1 MPSKILSATISGLD
15 AKLIEVEVDVSNG
28 LHSFNIVG
36 LPDKAVEESKER
48 VGYAIKNCGLK
59 PPRHQNQKVIINLAP
74 ADIKKHGPAYDLPI
88 ALGYLKATQQ
98 IKNFQTDDKLFIGE
112 LSLDGS
118 LRPASG
124 ILPIAI
130 FAKETNKILF
140 LPNQNLKEANIVS
153 GLKMVAM
160 ENLQDLIDYLGEN
173 NTAGNKQKTI
183 IGSGIDESQFNQN
196 YDLDMENIH
205 GQETAKRALEIA
217 SSGAHNILMSGTPGA
232 GKTLLAKTL
241 PSILP
246 PLSEKEILEITKIYS
261 IAGCLS
267 ENQPFISSRPFRS
280 PHHSASAIALCG
292 GGTNP
297 KPGEISLAHRGV
309 LFLDEFPEFPR
320 HALETLRQPLESG
333 EIQISR
339 AQNSINFPA
348 RFMLVA
354 AQNPCP
360 CGYYESDQKP
370 CICTASQVSK
380 YQRKISGPML
390 DRIDIHINVPNVKL
404 EKLHS
409 DNKSESSEKIRQR
422 VIKARN
428 IQLKRFDHPIRQL
441 TDGGKIL
448 TNAEM
453 NSNQIKKYCAL
464 DTSTKNLFLKAA
476 DSLKLSARSFHKI
489 LKISRT
495 IADLDGSENIQSHHI
510 TEALQYRQ
518 QA

>member
-28 LHSFNIVG
+28 LHSFSIVG
-36 LPDKAVEESKER
+36 LPDTAVQESKER
-48 VGYAIKNCGLK
+48 VGYAIKNSGLK

-74 ADIKKHGPAYDLPI
+74 ADIKKHGPTYDLPI
-88 ALGYLKATQQ
+88 ALGYLASSGQ
-98 IKNFQTDDKLFIGE
+98 IKNFNTADKIFVGE
-112 LSLDGS
+112 LSLDGN
-118 LRPASG
+118 LRPTNG

-130 FAKETNKILF
+130 FAKETDRILF
-140 LPNQNLKEANIVS
+140 LPSHNLKEASLVS
-153 GLKMVAM
+153 GLKIIPV
-160 ENLQDLIDYLGEN
+160 ENLQELIDHLEE
-173 NTAGNKQKTI
+173 TKIKDI
-183 IGSGIDESQFNQN
+183 LIGSGINQKELN
-196 YDLDMENIH
+196 RDFDLDMENIQ
-205 GQETAKRALEIA
+205 GQETAKRTLEI
-217 SSGAHNILMSGTPGA
+217 SSAGAHNILMSGAPGA

-246 PLSEKEILEITKIYS
+246 PLTEKEILEITKIYS

-267 ENQPFISSRPFRS
+267 ENQPYISSRPFRS

-292 GGTNP
+292 GGSSP

-320 HALETLRQPLESG
+320 SALEILRQPLESG
-333 EIQISR
+333 EVQISR
-339 AQNSINFPA
+339 AQNSITFPA

-360 CGYYESDQKP
+360 CGYYESEQKP
-370 CICTASQVSK
+370 CICTAGQVSK

-409 DNKSESSEKIRQR
+409 DGKSESSEKIRER
-422 VIKARN
+422 VIKARDT
-428 IQLKRFDHPIRQL
+428 QLARF
-441 TDGGKIL
+441 KNEKVL

-453 NSNQIKKYCAL
+453 SANQIKKYCAL
-464 DTSTKNLFLKAA
+464 DEPTKKLFLAA
-476 DSLKLSARSFHKI
+476 ANSMKLSARSFHKI

-495 IADLDGSENIQSHHI
+495 IADLDGSENIKDYHL

-518 QA
+518 QS

>member
-1 MPSKILSATISGLD
+1 MPSKILSATVSGLD

-28 LHSFNIVG
+28 LHSFSIVG
-36 LPDKAVEESKER
+36 LPDTAVQESKER
-48 VGYAIKNCGLK
+48 VGYAIKNSGLK

-74 ADIKKHGPAYDLPI
+74 ADIKKHGPTYDLPI
-88 ALGYLKATQQ
+88 ALGYLASSGQ
-98 IKNFQTDDKLFIGE
+98 IKNFKTEDKIFVGE
-112 LSLDGS
+112 LSLDGN
-118 LRPASG
+118 LREAIG

-130 FAKETNKILF
+130 FAKETDKILF
-140 LPNQNLKEANIVS
+140 LPSHNLKEANLVS
-153 GLKMVAM
+153 GLKIIPI
-160 ENLQDLIDYLGEN
+160 ESLQELIDHLEE
-173 NTAGNKQKTI
+173 TKTKDI
-183 IGSGIDESQFNQN
+183 IVGSGISQEELNRDF
-196 YDLDMENIH
+196 DLDMENIQ
-205 GQETAKRALEIA
+205 GQETAKRALEISA
-217 SSGAHNILMSGTPGA
+217 AGGHNILMSGAPGA

-261 IAGCLS
+261 ISGCLS
-267 ENQPFISSRPFRS
+267 ENQPYISSRPFRS

-320 HALETLRQPLESG
+320 SALEILRQPLESG
-333 EIQISR
+333 EVQISR
-339 AQNSINFPA
+339 AQNSITFPA

-370 CICTASQVSK
+370 CVCSAGQVSK

-409 DNKSESSEKIRQR
+409 DGKSESSEKIRAR

-428 IQLKRFDHPIRQL
+428 IQLKRFGDE
-441 TDGGKIL
+441 KIL
-448 TNAEM
+448 ANAEM
-453 NSNQIKKYCAL
+453 SSSQIKKYCAL
-464 DTSTKNLFLKAA
+464 DDATKKIFLAA
-476 DSLKLSARSFHKI
+476 ANNLKLSARSFHKI
-489 LKISRT
+489 LKIART
-495 IADLDGSENIQSHHI
+495 IADLDSSENIKDYHL

>member
-1 MPSKILSATISGLD
+1 MPSKILSAAVSGLD

-28 LHSFNIVG
+28 LHSFSIVG

-48 VGYAIKNCGLK
+48 VGYAIKNSGLK
-59 PPRHQNQKVIINLAP
+59 PPRHQSQKVIINLAP
-74 ADIKKHGPAYDLPI
+74 ADVKKHGPAYDLPI
-88 ALGYLKATQQ
+88 ALGYLAASSQ
-98 IKNFQTDDKLFIGE
+98 IKNFKSNDKIFVGE

-118 LRPASG
+118 LRSISG

-130 FAKETNKILF
+130 FAKDSGKTLF
-140 LPNQNLKEANIVS
+140 LPAQNFKEANLVS
-153 GLKMVAM
+153 GLKIIPV
-160 ENLQDLIDYLGEN
+160 ENLQELIDHIEEIKIKDI
-173 NTAGNKQKTI
+173 AV
-183 IGSGIDESQFNQN
+183 GSGISQEYLNRDF
-196 YDLDMENIH
+196 DLDMENIQ
-205 GQETAKRALEIA
+205 GQETAKRALEISA
-217 SSGAHNILMSGTPGA
+217 AGAHNILMSGAPGA

-261 IAGCLS
+261 VSGCLS
-267 ENQPFISSRPFRS
+267 ENQPFVSSRPFRS

-320 HALETLRQPLESG
+320 SALEILRQPLESG
-333 EIQISR
+333 EVQISR
-339 AQNSINFPA
+339 AQNSITFPA

-370 CICTASQVSK
+370 CVCSAGQVSK

-390 DRIDIHINVPNVKL
+390 DRIDIHINIPNVKL

-409 DNKSESSEKIRQR
+409 DGKSESSEKIRDR

-428 IQLKRFDHPIRQL
+428 IQLERFANDKL
-441 TDGGKIL
+441 L
-448 TNAEM
+448 ANAEM
-453 NSNQIKKYCAL
+453 SSNQIKKHCAL
-464 DTSTKNLFLKAA
+464 DDSTKKIFLTAA
-476 DSLKLSARSFHKI
+476 NNLKLSARSFHKI
-489 LKISRT
+489 LKIART
-495 IADLDGSENIQSHHI
+495 IADLDDSKNIKDYHL

-518 QA
+518 QG